1 VQSITLHRQQG
12 WLQPIVETETQFKE
26 LIMAMVLKKR
36 KVSLLERRERFWG
49 WLFLS
54 PWIIGFLV
62 FSVGPMLA
70 SLVLS
75 FTNANLVSGEPA
87 QFVGFRNW
95 IQMLHDPIIFKSL
108 GVTLRYIVIVV
119 PFLLVVPLFLALL
132 LNSSHLKGKS
142 VFRSLFFLPQLIPG
156 VVVGL
161 VWLGTLSPKGQLN
174 HLLELVGIQGPN
186 WFNQSEWVMP
196 AIALIGLWSIGGTL
210 LTFIAGLKNT
220 PKELYE
226 AATIDGAN
234 PVQAFFNI
242 TIPMLSPILFYNLV
256 LGAIGAFQYFT
267 VSFILYRGQGG
278 PNDAALFYML
288 VLYKE
293 AFTYFNMGYSSTLAW
308 AVFILCMLVTV
319 VLFGTAKR
327 WVYYAGE
334 EH

>member
-1 VQSITLHRQQG
+1 MTTI
-12 WLQPIVETETQFKE
+12 K
-26 LIMAMVLKKR
+26 LKTKR
-36 KVSLLERRERFWG
+36 ASLERKEYLWG

-62 FSVGPMLA
+62 FSVGPMLV
-70 SLVLS
+70 SLWLS
-75 FTNANLVSGEPA
+75 FTNANLVSGEA
-87 QFVGFRNW
+87 AKFVGLRNW
-95 IQMLHDPIIFKSL
+95 VQMLHDPTIFKSL

-119 PFLLVVPLFLALL
+119 PFLLVVPLMLALL
-132 LNSSHLKGKS
+132 LNAQNLKGKS

-156 VVVGL
+156 IVTGII
-161 VWLGTLSPKGQLN
+161 WQGTLSPKGQLN
-174 HLLELVGIQGPN
+174 QLLASVGIQGPN

-210 LTFIAGLKNT
+210 LTFIAGLQNA

-226 AATIDGAN
+226 AARIDGAN
-234 PVQAFFNI
+234 PFQTFFKI
-242 TIPMLSPILFYNLV
+242 TIPMLSPMLFYNVV

-278 PNDAALFYML
+278 PDDAALFYML

-308 AVFILCMLVTV
+308 AVFLLCMAVTV
-319 VLFGTAKR
+319 LLFGTSKR

-334 EH
+334 ER